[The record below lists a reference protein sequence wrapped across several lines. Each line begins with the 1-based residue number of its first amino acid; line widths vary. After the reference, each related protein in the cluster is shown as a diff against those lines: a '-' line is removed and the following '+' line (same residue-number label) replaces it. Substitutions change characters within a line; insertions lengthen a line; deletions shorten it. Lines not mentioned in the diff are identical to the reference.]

1 MQPSVQCSTICNS
14 QDVEKLPKPLI
25 DCFHSNLCWCSV
37 TQSRLLLC
45 DPVDYST
52 PGFPVFYHL
61 PKLAQTHAQWVSDAI
76 RPSHPL
82 SSPSPPTLIFCSIKV
97 FSNESVL
104 CIRQPKYCSFSF
116 NISPSSVY
124 SGLICFG
131 TDWSDILA
139 VHGTLKSSLTPQFK
153 SINSSVLSFLYG
165 PNLTSIYDY
174 WKNIALTIQT
184 FVRKVMPLLFN
195 ILSRF
200 VIAFLPK
207 SKYLLIS
214 RLQSP
219 FSVILEPK
227 KRRSVCFHCFPMY
240 FPWSD
245 GTRCRDLNFLN
256 AEF

>member
-1 MQPSVQCSTICNS
+1 MGFSGGSDGKESACNS
-14 QDVEKLPKPLI
+14 GDLGLI
-25 DCFHSNLCWCSV
+25 RGLWRF
-37 TQSRLLLC
+37 
-45 DPVDYST
+45 
-52 PGFPVFYHL
+52 PGIF
-61 PKLAQTHAQWVSDAI
+61 
-76 RPSHPL
+76 
-82 SSPSPPTLIFCSIKV
+82 SPS
-97 FSNESVL
+97 NE
-104 CIRQPKYCSFSF
+104 
-116 NISPSSVY
+116 Y
-124 SGLICFG
+124 SGLISIRIGWF
-131 TDWSDILA
+131 DPLA
-139 VHGTLKSSLTPQFK
+139 CTTVQKHMVQLSHPYMTTGKTIVLTR
-153 SINSSVLSFLYG
+153 G
-165 PNLTSIYDY
+165 
-174 WKNIALTIQT
+174 T
-184 FVRKVMPLLFN
+184 FVGKVICLLFN